1 MAKISADVSL
11 IENSSDE
18 INARSSLYPPTT
30 TTDADTPWCHVQET
44 MNLLILAMAQ
54 IELGLEDGDQKV
66 ASLGDLFTDMATHQQ
81 QVNQYLA
88 AQKDTPQTIT
98 EHGLQLA
105 AKVNQG
111 VMAFQFYDRLSQ
123 RLQHVVNGLGL
134 TKEVLGDQHARHTR
148 AAWQQV
154 NQQIKNGYSLEEE
167 RALFDCILQGGTLAQ
182 ALALYQ
188 QHKKKPQED
197 DIELF

>member
-1 MAKISADVSL
+1 MAKISADVS
-11 IENSSDE
+11 STKMTHDE
-18 INARSSLYPPTT
+18 HKVTEPIKPPTT
-30 TTDADTPWCHVQET
+30 VSELDEPWCHVQET

-54 IELGLEDGDQKV
+54 IELGLYDGDQKV
-66 ASLGDLFTDMATHQQ
+66 ASLGELFTDMATHQQ
-81 QVNQYLA
+81 QVNHYLA
-88 AQKDTPQTIT
+88 SQKDTPQAIRD
-98 EHGLQLA
+98 HGQQLA

-134 TKEVLGDQHARHTR
+134 TKEVLGDPDARHTR

-154 NQQIKNGYSLEEE
+154 NQQIKNGYSLAEE
-167 RALFDCILQGGTLAQ
+167 RALFDCILQGGTLKQ

-188 QHKKKPQED
+188 QHLAKPQQD

>member
-1 MAKISADVSL
+1 MAKISADISSTEKFSE
-11 IENSSDE
+11 ENKTTQ
-18 INARSSLYPPTT
+18 SLYPPTAQANL
-30 TTDADTPWCHVQET
+30 DEPWCHVQET

-54 IELGLEDGDQKV
+54 IKLGLDDGDQKV
-66 ASLGDLFTDMATHQQ
+66 ASLGELFTDMASHQQ
-81 QVNQYLA
+81 QVNHYLA
-88 AQKDTPQTIT
+88 TKNDTPQAIID
-98 EHGLQLA
+98 HGQQLA

-134 TKEVLGDQHARHTR
+134 TKEVLGDQDARHTR

-188 QHKKKPQED
+188 QHLAKRQED